1 MRERGC
7 GEDDQGLFLDR
18 RAEEMHKSR
27 FSKSQGF
34 AVVMD
39 ESGKD
44 IIQVA
49 QKSKAYDTT
58 LGLSDKEKR

>member
-1 MRERGC
+1 MT
-7 GEDDQGLFLDR
+7 
-18 RAEEMHKSR
+18 KSR

-39 ESGKD
+39 DSGHD

-49 QKSKAYDTT
+49 QNSKAYDTT
-58 LGLSDKEKR
+58 LGLSDKERK